1 MIAVVALVLLGFV
14 YLSWWSANMRMSEL
28 KHKQEVERLEGLIRN
43 LIKCE
48 NGWIQEAEFMLGKTG
63 EMSDKDL
70 RLVSDGALRSL
81 EDSMFSAGKAAG
93 TAIFKDSIT
102 LELERLV
109 GPAIYKRPPAA
120 DFYVGSPQIHALM
133 EEIRKR
139 RGKIWLIE
147 KREWLNQLK
156 EKEPD

>member
-1 MIAVVALVLLGFV
+1 
-14 YLSWWSANMRMSEL
+14 MRMSEL
-28 KHKQEVERLEGLIRN
+28 IHKQKAERLEGLIRN
-43 LIKCE
+43 VITFE

-93 TAIFKDSIT
+93 TAIFKDSVT

-109 GPAIYKRPPAA
+109 GPAIYKRPPVA
-120 DFYVGSPQIHALM
+120 DFDVGSPQIHALM

-139 RGKIWLIE
+139 RGKIWLIQ

>member
-93 TAIFKDSIT
+93 TAIFKDSVT

-109 GPAIYKRPPAA
+109 GPAIYKRPPVA
-120 DFYVGSPQIHALM
+120 DFDVGSPQIHALM

-139 RGKIWLIE
+139 RGKIWLIQ